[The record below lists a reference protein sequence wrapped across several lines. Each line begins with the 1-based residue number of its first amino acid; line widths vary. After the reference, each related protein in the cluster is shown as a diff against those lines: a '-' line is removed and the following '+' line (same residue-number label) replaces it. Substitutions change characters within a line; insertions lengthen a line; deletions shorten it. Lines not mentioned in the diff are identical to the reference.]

1 MKFSKLLEIVAD
13 EPVFETG
20 FLRAGRA
27 PDPGLASQLSRWC
40 RSGKLFQL
48 RRGLYSLA
56 PPFRKV
62 RPHPF
67 LVANRLVPG
76 SYVSGLSALAH
87 AHAIPEFVPEVT
99 SCGPG
104 RPQVVKTPLG
114 RYSHRHIARPLRFGY
129 RLRELR
135 RDQWAFVATPEKAFL
150 DLVHL
155 TPRGDDPAWIDEL
168 RLNGETLSHERLTE
182 TAAATGRPK
191 LVRAAAHLCSRMSDP
206 SLAFEELD
214 FARAAGDAAGDVAA
228 GNVAAGHARTAPSA
242 AGPAA

>member
-1 MKFSKLLEIVAD
+1 MKFSELLEIVAD

-27 PDPGLASQLSRWC
+27 ADPGLASQLSRWC
-40 RSGKLFQL
+40 RGGKLFQL
-48 RRGLYSLA
+48 RRGLYALA

-67 LVANRLVPG
+67 LVANHLVPG

-104 RPQVVKTPLG
+104 APAG
-114 RYSHRHIARPLRFGY
+114 REHASRTVLPPAHRAVAAFRIPGGGGGG
-129 RLRELR
+129 LRELG

-155 TPRGDDPAWIDEL
+155 RPHGDDPAWVNEL
-168 RLNGETLSHERLTE
+168 RLNGEVFSAERLTA

-191 LVRAAAHLCSRMSDP
+191 LVRAAAHLRSRMSDR
-206 SLAFEELD
+206 SLAFETLAFD
-214 FARAAGDAAGDVAA
+214 CGVA
-228 GNVAAGHARTAPSA
+228 P
-242 AGPAA
+242 

>member
-1 MKFSKLLEIVAD
+1 MKFSELLEIVAD

-20 FLRAGRA
+20 FLRAGRPA
-27 PDPGLASQLSRWC
+27 DRGLASQLSRWC
-40 RSGKLFQL
+40 RSGRLYQL

-62 RPHPF
+62 TPHPY

-87 AHAIPEFVPEVT
+87 ARAIPEFVPEVS

-104 RPQVVKTPLG
+104 RRRIASTPLG
-114 RYSHRHIARPLRFGY
+114 RYSHRHIARRLRFGY
-129 RLRELR
+129 RLRELA
-135 RDQWAFVATPEKAFL
+135 RDQWGFVATPEKAFL

-155 TPRGDDPAWIDEL
+155 TPGGDDPAWIDEL
-168 RLNGETLSHERLTE
+168 RLDDEVFSPDVLGT
-182 TAAATGRPK
+182 TADATGSPK
-191 LVRAAAHLCSRMSDP
+191 LVRAATHLCLRMNDP
-206 SLAFEELD
+206 ALAFEALD
-214 FARAAGDAAGDVAA
+214 FERAVGDGAAL
-228 GNVAAGHARTAPSA
+228 RRE